1 MEREDFIKEAIERS
15 RQSVAE
21 GGFPAGAVLVKDGEI
36 IASGISIGNILHDP
50 TSHGEVATIREASK
64 KLATTDL
71 PGTTL
76 YTSLEPCAMCLSATM
91 WSGIPKIVFACS
103 KQEVDNAF
111 YGGQYETNLFNK
123 TFTKPI
129 ELIHE
134 QSLQALALE
143 VIRRW
148 EMKYEN

>member
-50 TSHGEVATIREASK
+50 TSHGEVATIREVSK

-71 PGTTL
+71 SGTIL
-76 YTSLEPCAMCLSATM
+76 YTSLEPCAMCLSASM
-91 WSGIPKIVFACS
+91 WSGISKIVFACS

-111 YGGQYETNLFNK
+111 YGGKYETDLFNK

-134 QSLQALALE
+134 QSLQTLALE
-143 VIRRW
+143 VIREW
-148 EMKYEN
+148 EKNYEN